1 MAYTLMKLLSLT
13 FMAAIC
19 FFLLA
24 MESQPLDGK
33 MVAGEIKSRKVQ
45 WGSGNDDK
53 EKMVE
58 WELREAPMGPD
69 PLHHHGGS
77 PITRTRNQP

>member
-1 MAYTLMKLLSLT
+1 MAYTMKLLSLT

-33 MVAGEIKSRKVQ
+33 MVGGEIKSRKVQ
-45 WGSGNDDK
+45 WGDDDKEKK